1 MASKSLRWL
10 SASSRDR
17 RGFTRV
23 ISANSISCFTSPRA
37 TDWRRI
43 VASWSRSERSRPFPS
58 GFRRM
63 PVPSLANLLDRA
75 ASGGRLSFEEG
86 LRLYDEADLHE
97 LGAAAHARRMQMHA
111 PDVVTYVVDTT
122 INYTNVC
129 NVHCSFCA
137 FFRPEHHKEGY
148 TMSHDQVLERVKYAV
163 DQGATQ
169 IMIQGGVNPEL
180 GIEWFEALFQRVAR
194 EFPRVDIHSL
204 SVSEVVGIAKI
215 ENLPIREVLTRLKAA
230 GMKSLPG
237 AGAEILVERVRKRI
251 SARKVKP
258 DEWLGVMR
266 EAQTLGMPTTATMM
280 FGSIETDRE
289 RIEHLDAVRSLQD
302 ETGGFTAFI
311 PWYYVPYKTP
321 LRGREASGLEYLRVL
336 AISRLYLDNVAHL
349 QASWLTP
356 GLKLGQLALFYGC
369 DDMGG
374 TILEERVVHDAGST
388 NEATRR
394 DLEHLITDAG
404 YRPVVRDTYWNVR
417 DGVA

>member
-1 MASKSLRWL
+1 M
-10 SASSRDR
+10 
-17 RGFTRV
+17 
-23 ISANSISCFTSPRA
+23 
-37 TDWRRI
+37 
-43 VASWSRSERSRPFPS
+43 
-58 GFRRM
+58 
-63 PVPSLANLLDRA
+63 PSLANLLDRA
-75 ASGGRLSFEEG
+75 ASGGRLAFEEG
-86 LRLYDEADLHE
+86 LRLYNDADIHE
-97 LGAAAHARRMQMHA
+97 LGAAAHERRMQMHS
-111 PDVVTYVVDTT
+111 PDVVTYVIDTT

-137 FFRPEHHKEGY
+137 FFRPEQHKEGY

-180 GIEWFEALFQRVAR
+180 GIGWFERLFERVRA
-194 EFPRVDIHSL
+194 EYPQADIHSL
-204 SVSEVVGIAKI
+204 SVSEIVGLAHVEGIST
-215 ENLPIREVLTRLKAA
+215 RDVLLRLKSA

-251 SARKVKP
+251 SARKVQP
-258 DEWLGVMR
+258 ERWLGVMR
-266 EAQTLGMPTTATMM
+266 EAQQLGMPTTATMM
-280 FGSIETDRE
+280 FGSIETAAE
-289 RIEHLDAVRSLQD
+289 RIEHLDVLRALQD

-321 LRGREASGLEYLRVL
+321 LRGKEATGLEYLRVL
-336 AISRLYLDNVAHL
+336 AISRLYLDNFAHL

-374 TILEERVVHDAGST
+374 TIIEEQVVHDAGST

-394 DLEHLITDAG
+394 DIENAIAG
-404 YRPVVRDTYWNVR
+404 AGFTPVIRDTYWNLR
-417 DGVA
+417 NDVALATAV